1 MPQTTES
8 KPGTAFDHPSTD
20 APPSSS
26 GFDVVSSVASL
37 RPAGN
42 PTRWDQFI
50 LFNIAIPILLILS
63 GVAIIRLLGVAEAAS
78 MPDQDTSKSAVV
90 QSFAPATVEKVVS
103 LAATGKQLELIID
116 GTVVPFQEARV
127 SSEVS
132 GRVIF
137 KSPKCEAGQ
146 IVAKG
151 DVLMRIDPTDYQLE
165 VERLTQLR
173 EQEYRAL
180 GELDQEI
187 ANTKRLIDV
196 ASEDVKLQRR
206 EVERQQALKTF
217 ASQAELDRAKS
228 ALLKS
233 SQQLVSW
240 ENQNQLLRTRRS
252 KLEASEQLAA
262 TQLRMAETNLKR
274 CEVVAQISGVIVSEQ
289 ADLNT
294 FVTRGTPL
302 FTIEDVSK
310 AEVAASMRMDQLHWV
325 LDQATGSPTSGYD
338 LPNTPAIIEYE
349 VSGRNGTVHRWTG
362 TLVSYDG
369 IGIDPNTR
377 TVPVRLLV
385 EDPTHY
391 VDQRGNVCDA
401 DRTNA
406 LLRGMF
412 VRVRLQIQP
421 RSDLIVIPG
430 NALRPG
436 NRVWKF
442 SPDPSLYQKR
452 ETELI
457 KKAEVNQKDNN
468 NDPPPQNHSVAPN
481 GSDQKDNDDTA
492 SNEPDE
498 KTDFNPDDWTL
509 GLVQFS
515 RPVYPIDSLQLSGEA
530 DSNRLPDTNVNSAL
544 QSPRRSWVCE
554 AADLDIS
561 AGDYVVTSQLD
572 SIPSD
577 GLPARAE
584 IAP

>member
-1 MPQTTES
+1 MPQTTETEPNLGLDDDPPADPMAS
-8 KPGTAFDHPSTD
+8 TSGYDTA
-20 APPSSS
+20 SSA
-26 GFDVVSSVASL
+26 ASPVQL
-37 RPAGN
+37 EK
-42 PTRWDQFI
+42 PTRWDQFV
-50 LFNIAIPILLILS
+50 LFNVAIPILLLLA
-63 GVAIIRLLGVAEAAS
+63 GYAIIKLLGVAEAAP
-78 MPDQDTSKSAVV
+78 MLAQDTSKISVIK
-90 QSFAPATVEKVVS
+90 SFVPAEVEQVAS
-103 LAATGKQLELIID
+103 LAATGRQLELVID
-116 GTVVPFQEARV
+116 GTVVPYQEARV
-127 SSEVS
+127 SSEVA

-146 IVAKG
+146 IVVAG
-151 DVLMRIDPTDYQLE
+151 DVLMQIDPTDYQLE

-180 GELDQEI
+180 GEIDQEI
-187 ANTKRLIDV
+187 ANSKRLIDV
-196 ASEDVKLQRR
+196 AREDVKLQRR

-233 SQQLVSW
+233 SQELVSW
-240 ENQNQLLRTRRS
+240 ENQVQLLRTRRN

-262 TQLRMAETNLKR
+262 SQLRLAETNLKR
-274 CEVVAQISGVIVSEQ
+274 CTVAAQISGVIVSEQ

-294 FVTRGTPL
+294 FVNRGTPL

-310 AEVAASMRMDQLHWV
+310 VEVSASMRMDQLHWV
-325 LDQATGSPTSGYD
+325 LDQATDSGGSGYD
-338 LPNTPAIIEYE
+338 LPDTPAIIEYD
-349 VSGRNGTVHRWTG
+349 VAGRNGTVHRWTG

-385 EDPTHY
+385 DDPTRY
-391 VDQRGNVCDA
+391 VDQQGKVCDA

-421 RSDLIVIPG
+421 QTDLIVIPG

-442 SPDPSLYQKR
+442 SPDPSLYEQRK
-452 ETELI
+452 TELE
-457 KKAEVNQKDNN
+457 KKAENQQADSDRKSGPDAESES
-468 NDPPPQNHSVAPN
+468 D
-481 GSDQKDNDDTA
+481 GSLKNIAQRDQG
-492 SNEPDE
+492 DE
-498 KTDFNPDDWTL
+498 EDFNPDDWSL

-515 RPVYPIDSLQLSGEA
+515 RPVYPIDSLQISGEA
-530 DSNRLPDTNVNSAL
+530 AADHPSDANVSSAL
-544 QSPRRSWVCE
+544 KSPRRSWVCE
-554 AADLDIS
+554 AGGLDIS
-561 AGDYVVTSQLD
+561 AGDLVVISQLD
-572 SIPSD
+572 SIPSE

-584 IAP
+584 KTK